1 MEFAMHKT
9 YRAVFCLL
17 ALAPILTMTGA
28 AGAAPLPANAAGQK
42 PASAAIQV
50 YDGSWY
56 EYLYDDDVYGIPPP
70 PPPPVRYV
78 PAPPIVVYEPPV
90 YGWIAPPRPMSCGKY
105 RYWNGEYCADAR
117 REPPYTG
124 PR

>member
-1 MEFAMHKT
+1 MHT
-9 YRAVFCLL
+9 ISRTFHCLL
-17 ALAPILTMTGA
+17 AITPILTMTGGA
-28 AGAAPLPANAAGQK
+28 TAAPLSANAAGQK
-42 PASAAIQV
+42 PATTAIQI
-50 YDGSWY
+50 YDGTWY
-56 EYLYDDDVYGIPPP
+56 EYDDDDVYYDAPP

-90 YGWIAPPRPMSCGKY
+90 YGWVAPPRPLSCGEY

-117 REPPYTG
+117 KEPPYTG